1 MGTFYDTVL
10 RYKILRGTDKKD
22 ASNNIVMESKFM
34 TTEQLNRQVTLSKL
48 WAVTTHIGSMGNLLY
63 KFFPAVS

>member
-48 WAVTTHIGSMGNLLY
+48 WAVTTHIGSMGNLY